1 MILVTGSS
9 GTIGNRLCENLEKND
24 IDYMGIDIRENIWN
38 EKVNSKTVRLDLRK
52 PVTCDQVQGDIGMI
66 VHLAANARVYKLVQ
80 DPNLARDNFLTTYN
94 VFEFARKNKIDKI
107 IFSSSR
113 EVYGNSGKVLHNEN
127 DSFVKHCESTYT
139 ATKIGGE
146 ALLHSYNQCYGID
159 IIILR
164 FSNVYGCYDFSD
176 RVVPLF
182 ILKALKNE
190 DLTIYGKNKVLDFT
204 YIDDTVNGIIRS
216 ILHFNKAM
224 NKTYNI
230 ATGAGFPLGD
240 IAKFIIKNTGSKSR
254 MIFKENRTG
263 EVIRFIADITEARS
277 ILSYEPKF
285 DLETGLVK
293 TIKWYSSRLDAYLNQ
308 LLNS

>member
-1 MILVTGSS
+1 MRESETFNQIKG
-9 GTIGNRLCENLEKND
+9 D
-24 IDYMGIDIRENIWN
+24 ID
-38 EKVNSKTVRLDLRK
+38 
-52 PVTCDQVQGDIGMI
+52 MI
-66 VHLAANARVYKLVQ
+66 VHLAANARVYRLVK

-94 VFEFARKNKIDKI
+94 VCEFARKNKIDKI

-113 EVYGNSGKVLHNEN
+113 EVYGNSGKIIHNEN
-127 DSFVKHCESTYT
+127 ESFVKHCESTYT

-164 FSNVYGCYDFSD
+164 FSNVYGRYDFSD

-190 DLTIYGKNKVLDFT
+190 DLTIYDKNKVLDFT
-204 YIDDTVNGIIRS
+204 YIDDTVNGIMRS

-230 ATGAGFPLGD
+230 ATGVGFPLED
-240 IAKFIIKNTGSKSR
+240 IARFIIKNTGSKSR

-263 EVIRFIADITEARS
+263 EVIRFIADISEARS
-277 ILSYEPKF
+277 ILSYEPKIN
-285 DLETGLVK
+285 LETGLIK
-293 TIKWYSSRLDAYLNQ
+293 TISWYSSRLDEYINQ